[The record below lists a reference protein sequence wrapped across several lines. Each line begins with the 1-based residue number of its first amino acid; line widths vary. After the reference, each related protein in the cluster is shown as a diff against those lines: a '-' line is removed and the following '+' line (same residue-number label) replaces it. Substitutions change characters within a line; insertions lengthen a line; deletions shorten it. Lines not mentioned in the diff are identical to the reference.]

1 MKKWASYKKTY
12 RTESDIFDFARVG
25 DLRGLA
31 DILSQDQQIDL
42 NAKNNR
48 GYSALMLAVYS
59 NQKDFCEA
67 LLRCGADVNSTD
79 SIGNTL
85 AMGAAFKGNLDIL
98 KLLLTFNA
106 DLTFVNQTKMNVRDW
121 AVMFKRPE
129 IIAYLDTVY
138 QTDVP
143 TSKVRNIMRL
153 VKLALIMCQTT
164 LRKKFN

>member
-1 MKKWASYKKTY
+1 MKKWASYKATY
-12 RTESDIFDFARVG
+12 RTESDIFDFARNG

-31 DILSQDQQIDL
+31 DLLTQEPETDL

-48 GYSALMLAVYS
+48 GYSALMLGVYN

-98 KLLLTFNA
+98 KLLLTFDA
-106 DLTFVNQTKMNVRDW
+106 DLTLVNHTKMNLRDW
-121 AVMFKRPE
+121 ALMFNRAE
-129 IIAYLDTVY
+129 IVDYIDTVY
-138 QTDVP
+138 QAEIA
-143 TSKVRNIMRL
+143 TSKFKNMMKFTKL
-153 VKLALIMCQTT
+153 VFIMCQMT